1 MENCFFEHVYGCNK
15 NDSTLTTA
23 STTRLETILRS
34 SREYLDEIY
43 MELSEMLCNNDTLI
57 IMTIKGHAK
66 CVN

>member
-1 MENCFFEHVYGCNK
+1 MENCFEHVYGCNK

-43 MELSEMLCNNDTLI
+43 MDLSEMLCNNDTLI